1 MIAPRVENG
10 GEKDQVV
17 WSRMGIAMVAWMIE
31 LRCFYARALYF
42 LALE

>member
-1 MIAPRVENG
+1 MIAPLVKNG

-17 WSRMGIAMVAWMIE
+17 WSRMGIAMVARMIA

-42 LALE
+42 LSLE